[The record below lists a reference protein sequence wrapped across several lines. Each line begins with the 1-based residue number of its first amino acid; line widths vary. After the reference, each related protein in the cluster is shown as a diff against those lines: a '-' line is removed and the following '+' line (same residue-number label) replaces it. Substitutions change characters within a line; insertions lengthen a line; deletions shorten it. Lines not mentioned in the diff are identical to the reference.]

1 MFYRVVLPLLS
12 LLRLLDLACRRWGLG
27 PMAQRKKQLITEG
40 KLDKH
45 GRPNDQTPPE
55 YLRALPDAAAPCVP
69 LPPPTSL
76 LLAFCPLPV
85 AICSLASA
93 RCSQLRV

>member
-1 MFYRVVLPLLS
+1 MKQGPSGRAGVDVFELASASIPWRSCRPCPLLTP
-12 LLRLLDLACRRWGLG
+12 RCVVRRRWGLG

-55 YLRALPDAAAPCVP
+55 YLRALPDAAAP
-69 LPPPTSL
+69 
-76 LLAFCPLPV
+76 
-85 AICSLASA
+85 
-93 RCSQLRV
+93 